1 MRKMKKSVLASALAV
16 ALGTISGPAPAQFS
30 GFYFMGDSLT
40 DAGTYGARFT
50 VNPGLVWAQDLGS
63 KNGVTVTP

>member
-1 MRKMKKSVLASALAV
+1 MRKTKKGVLVSALAL
-16 ALGTISGPAPAQFS
+16 AFGTISGPAAAQFS

-50 VNPGLVWAQDLGS
+50 VKLPHTS
-63 KNGVTVTP
+63 P